1 MSGASRE
8 RLLLCARLL
17 WEKSDPEHPL
27 TAAKLIASVEE
38 AGLACERKSLY
49 RDIAAL
55 RQAGMDI
62 RSGRG
67 RAAGY
72 YVNTR
77 LFEPAELTLLAD
89 AVEASRSVSR
99 ASSRTLTQK
108 LQKLTSVYRAKALS
122 RRLYLSGRPKTD
134 NEALFYN
141 LDTLHEA
148 IDKKRKIT
156 FQYLEYAPDKTLR
169 PRRGGQRYSVSP
181 YLLCWDDE
189 NYYLAAYHDRYGGLS
204 NFRVDKMRLIS
215 ITGEPARECAEDV
228 RAYASRS
235 FGMFA
240 GQVRHV
246 EIELP
251 ASSLG
256 VLIDRF
262 GSEAFITPLDNGR
275 LLASFDAA
283 VSPVFFSFV
292 FMLPQC
298 RITHPEDVRLMYKQR
313 LEETLKMQKS
323 EAEK

>member
-1 MSGASRE
+1 
-8 RLLLCARLL
+8 
-17 WEKSDPEHPL
+17 
-27 TAAKLIASVEE
+27 
-38 AGLACERKSLY
+38 
-49 RDIAAL
+49 
-55 RQAGMDI
+55 
-62 RSGRG
+62 
-67 RAAGY
+67 
-72 YVNTR
+72 
-77 LFEPAELTLLAD
+77 
-89 AVEASRSVSR
+89 
-99 ASSRTLTQK
+99 
-108 LQKLTSVYRAKALS
+108 
-122 RRLYLSGRPKTD
+122 
-134 NEALFYN
+134 
-141 LDTLHEA
+141 
-148 IDKKRKIT
+148 
-156 FQYLEYAPDKTLR
+156 
-169 PRRGGQRYSVSP
+169 
-181 YLLCWDDE
+181 
-189 NYYLAAYHDRYGGLS
+189 
-204 NFRVDKMRLIS
+204 MRLIS

-298 RITHPEDVRLMYKQR
+298 RITHPEDVRLMYERR

>member
-1 MSGASRE
+1 
-8 RLLLCARLL
+8 
-17 WEKSDPEHPL
+17 
-27 TAAKLIASVEE
+27 
-38 AGLACERKSLY
+38 
-49 RDIAAL
+49 
-55 RQAGMDI
+55 
-62 RSGRG
+62 
-67 RAAGY
+67 
-72 YVNTR
+72 
-77 LFEPAELTLLAD
+77 
-89 AVEASRSVSR
+89 
-99 ASSRTLTQK
+99 
-108 LQKLTSVYRAKALS
+108 
-122 RRLYLSGRPKTD
+122 
-134 NEALFYN
+134 
-141 LDTLHEA
+141 
-148 IDKKRKIT
+148 
-156 FQYLEYAPDKTLR
+156 
-169 PRRGGQRYSVSP
+169 
-181 YLLCWDDE
+181 
-189 NYYLAAYHDRYGGLS
+189 
-204 NFRVDKMRLIS
+204 MRLIN

-251 ASSLG
+251 ESSLG

-298 RITHPEDVRLMYKQR
+298 CITHPEDVRLMYERR